1 MKQNPMILRYD
12 KPSPIKDDFLDSST
26 YENSWERY
34 SLPLGNGYFG
44 ANVFG
49 RLATERIQIS
59 DPTLCN
65 PYYAPKK
72 VKRRISCASGV
83 NNMAELLFDF
93 AHEGATDYER
103 SLSIDDAVHAVKYTY
118 DGVVQPF

>member
-44 ANVFG
+44 
-49 RLATERIQIS
+49 
-59 DPTLCN
+59 
-65 PYYAPKK
+65 
-72 VKRRISCASGV
+72 
-83 NNMAELLFDF
+83 
-93 AHEGATDYER
+93 TDTVE
-103 SLSIDDAVHAVKYTY
+103 
-118 DGVVQPF
+118 